1 MVCAI
6 RPFQLT
12 GCQRPCA
19 YETDMYMEANSQL
32 AEMAILWLAEMAI
45 LWLAGMAVLRLAG
58 MAVLR
63 LAEMVVS
70 D

>member
-32 AEMAILWLAEMAI
+32 AEMETDIYWEANSRLAE
-45 LWLAGMAVLRLAG
+45 